1 MRRRDQRELTPV
13 QYVPTESLSV
23 STLME
28 RWKNILLTEA
38 ETLVLHALRF
48 LEPGIERIAAIP
60 SLSYYRGAP
69 TRGGFLVRLR
79 GYDQPIPIG
88 SLGDGSWRMLALAI
102 ALIQAKDGVLL
113 IDEIDTGLHYTV
125 MRDMWRLVFNTAK
138 DLNIQVFATTHS
150 YDCVKSLATICDSA
164 ENSEGHV
171 SIQRIEPEKGRAV
184 HYSDAEIR
192 VAAEQH
198 IEVR

>member
-1 MRRRDQRELTPV
+1 
-13 QYVPTESLSV
+13 
-23 STLME
+23 
-28 RWKNILLTEA
+28 
-38 ETLVLHALRF
+38 
-48 LEPGIERIAAIP
+48 
-60 SLSYYRGAP
+60 
-69 TRGGFLVRLR
+69 
-79 GYDQPIPIG
+79 
-88 SLGDGSWRMLALAI
+88 MLALAI

-125 MRDMWRLVFNTAK
+125 MRDMWRLVSNTAK

-150 YDCVKSLATICDSA
+150 YDCVKSLAAICNSG
-164 ENSEGHV
+164 ENADGYV

-184 HYSDAEIR
+184 HYSEAEIR